1 MLTFVFGINNTVVK
15 ISKWR
20 NTKLK
25 IVAMVGTNRK
35 DSYNMHLVKYMQARY
50 TDKLEI
56 EILPI
61 DQLPMYNQDNEMD
74 PPALVIEIREKIK
87 NSDGIL
93 FATPEYN
100 ASISAVLKNAIDW
113 FSRVEKVMIN
123 KPAMIVG
130 ASMGALGTVKAQMQL
145 RQILNAP
152 GVSTLTLPGNEVFVG
167 SVHEKIDQNGVLTD
181 ESTIQFIDM
190 VIENYIDWIEKTKV
204 YS

>member
-1 MLTFVFGINNTVVK
+1 M
-15 ISKWR
+15 
-20 NTKLK
+20 K
-25 IVAMVGTNRK
+25 IVAMVGANRK
-35 DSYNMHLVKYMQARY
+35 DSYNMHLVKYMQKRY

-61 DQLPMYNQDNEMD
+61 DQLPMYNQDDEMD
-74 PPALVIEIREKIK
+74 PPALVKEIREKIK

-181 ESTIQFIDM
+181 EPTIQFIDM
-190 VIENYIDWIEKTKV
+190 VIDNYIDWIEKTKV

>member
-1 MLTFVFGINNTVVK
+1 M
-15 ISKWR
+15 
-20 NTKLK
+20 K

-35 DSYNMHLVKYMQARY
+35 GSYNMHLVKYMQARY

-74 PPALVIEIREKIK
+74 PPALVKEIREKIK